1 MRIFAI
7 QKESVLFL
15 AATVMAL
22 VSCYSTGKVTPTEL
36 TTTSG
41 AEKDFTYCTIGD
53 CSISNS
59 KKLLNDLGVPL
70 QVHHECVAPDHYAL
84 TFDDVPSAEL
94 PAMLAILKKEGVTA
108 TFFVIGSKVD
118 NDEKRALIKSAF
130 KSGHQISNHSYTHP
144 DLTKLS
150 RNEVRDQA
158 LKTREVIL
166 NTLGRSDRAV
176 KGANYLRPPYGLID
190 APVQQALEELG
201 FTTLR
206 WNADRAD
213 WSLTPKDTATVLG
226 RVRQQ
231 LELVEAKRST
241 GINTSLLDLNHDYAQ
256 VTALILP
263 QMIAMVRRAG
273 YRFVTVQEC
282 LGSR

>member
-1 MRIFAI
+1 MVLLAKY
-7 QKESVLFL
+7 KEPMLFL
-15 AATVMAL
+15 ALAATML
-22 VSCYSTGKVTPTEL
+22 VSCYSTEKVTSTEL
-36 TTTSG
+36 NAGSDVK
-41 AEKDFTYCTIGD
+41 KDFTYCTIGD
-53 CSISNS
+53 CTISNS
-59 KKLLNDLGVPL
+59 KQLLNDLGVPL
-70 QVHHECVAPDHYAL
+70 NVHHECVSPDHYAL

-94 PAMLAILKKEGVTA
+94 PSMLAILKKEGVPA

-118 NDEKRALIKSAF
+118 TDEKRALIKSAF
-130 KSGHQISNHSYTHP
+130 QSGHQISNHSFTHP

-150 RNEVRDQA
+150 QSEVRDQA

-166 NTLGRSDRAV
+166 NTVGRSDRAI

-190 APVQQALEELG
+190 APVQQVLEQQG

-231 LELVEAKRST
+231 LQLVEAKRST

-256 VTALILP
+256 VTTLVLP
-263 QMIAMVRRAG
+263 QMIAMVKKAG